1 MQREK
6 VIMKNSIFT
15 RKLPIPKDIKEQY
28 PVTPAI
34 AAIKEQRDEEIA
46 RVFSGESDKFIL
58 IIGPCSAD
66 REDAVLDYTSRLAEI
81 QEKVKDKLIIIPRI
95 YTNKPRTTGQ
105 GYMGMVHQ
113 PNPEKG

>member
-46 RVFSGESDKFIL
+46 RVFRG
-58 IIGPCSAD
+58 
-66 REDAVLDYTSRLAEI
+66 
-81 QEKVKDKLIIIPRI
+81 
-95 YTNKPRTTGQ
+95 
-105 GYMGMVHQ
+105 
-113 PNPEKG
+113 